1 MHVIFSNP
9 MKTYV
14 LKACAGLLGAV
25 LLSQCVATPQSRIEK
40 NPQLYSQLGSR
51 DRQMVASGSIRE
63 GMNRDAVYL
72 AWGRPDRVSVGTHK
86 GRAVESWTYLGQKPV
101 NTYSM
106 GFGYGGGWGG
116 YPYWGAGRFGYGWGG
131 GIGGWGGYP
140 YWGGG
145 PSVTY
150 IPYTQAVVE
159 FTSGRVTSWM
169 ASPR

>member
-1 MHVIFSNP
+1 
-9 MKTYV
+9 MKTYF

-51 DRQMVASGSIRE
+51 DREMVASGSIRE

-116 YPYWGAGRFGYGWGG
+116 FPYWGAGSLGYGWGG

-169 ASPR
+169 AAPR